1 MTKRLECPPAIVAIT
16 PQLLQV
22 SVLVSEGLIRGLPL
36 RMTVVVDDGVVSVI
50 SPALIDDDTF
60 ETLIKR
66 VGRIDHVVAPN
77 LNHHLFFQDFVGRC
91 FIAGMRPTLWG
102 PPGLVEKVRALSALS
117 MRTLSDDVKVSPGLS
132 QRLLQGV
139 PLNNE
144 VVFFHHDTRTL
155 IVTDA
160 MMAVREHPY
169 VVTRTMFRMIGAY
182 GGAKQPL
189 LWRVRAKTRSALRA
203 SVDDVLRWP
212 FERVVGAHGDV
223 VDRGAAAAF
232 ARVFRWV

>member
-1 MTKRLECPPAIVAIT
+1 MTKRLECPPAIVSIT
-16 PQLLQV
+16 PQLVQV
-22 SVLVSEGLIRGLPL
+22 SVLVSEGLIKGLPL
-36 RMTVVVDDGVVSVI
+36 RMTVVVQDGVVTVI
-50 SPALIDDDTF
+50 SPVLIDDDTF
-60 ETLIKR
+60 ARLVER

-77 LNHHLFFQDFVGRC
+77 LNHYLFFRDFVGRC
-91 FIAGMRPTLWG
+91 SIAGMKPTLWG
-102 PPGLVEKVRALSALS
+102 PPGLVDKVRGLSALS
-117 MRTLSDDVKVSPGLS
+117 VRTLSDDVEVSPGLS

-144 VVFFHHDTRTL
+144 VVFFQHATRTL

-160 MMAVREHPY
+160 MMVIREHPY

-189 LWRVRAKTRSALRA
+189 LWRVRAKGRSALRA

-212 FERVVGAHGDV
+212 IERVVAAHGDV
-223 VDRGAAAAF
+223 VDKGAAAAF
-232 ARVFRWV
+232 AHVFRWV